1 MYATLA
7 DFYSL
12 ETSVRKTL
20 TVATAAAEKT
30 IQEKRNIMSQDVYE
44 APAMLKVGGFD
55 ELTNA
60 TRRGY
65 WVDFLGGWW
74 F

>member
-1 MYATLA
+1 
-7 DFYSL
+7 
-12 ETSVRKTL
+12 
-20 TVATAAAEKT
+20 
-30 IQEKRNIMSQDVYE
+30 MSQDVYE
-44 APAMLKVGGFD
+44 APAMLKVGGFG

>member
-20 TVATAAAEKT
+20 TVATAT
-30 IQEKRNIMSQDVYE
+30 T
-44 APAMLKVGGFD
+44 L
-55 ELTNA
+55 
-60 TRRGY
+60 
-65 WVDFLGGWW
+65 
-74 F
+74 